1 MMKIEEVTTMTT
13 FNWVVNLET
22 STKSDNYND
31 FDNYDD
37 FLDACARIL
46 EKNLFI
52 ITLNKVK
59 LINLTKELEQKQQKL
74 WGYLIKNNLKKNGH
88 TFQKLS

>member
-1 MMKIEEVTTMTT
+1 MTT

-59 LINLTKELEQKQQKL
+59 LINLNKGIRTKTTETV
-74 WGYLIKNNLKKNGH
+74 GISNKK
-88 TFQKLS
+88 

>member
-1 MMKIEEVTTMTT
+1 MMKIEVTTITT
-13 FNWVVNLET
+13 FNLVVNLET
-22 STKSDNYND
+22 STKS
-31 FDNYDD
+31 DNYDD

-59 LINLTKELEQKQQKL
+59 LINLTKELVQKQQKR
-74 WGYLIKNNLKKNGH
+74 WGYLIKNNLEKNGR